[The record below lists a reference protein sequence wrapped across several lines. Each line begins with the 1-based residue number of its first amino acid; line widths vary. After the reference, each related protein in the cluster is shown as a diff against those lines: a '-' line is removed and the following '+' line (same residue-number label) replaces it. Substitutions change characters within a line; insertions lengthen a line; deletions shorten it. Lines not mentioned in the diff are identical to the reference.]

1 MTTSVTPQDPQAN
14 RVETFLDWF
23 RINSRIVTIGAAV
36 VILAILVYWFVMRQA
51 ANEASSAYRQLQV
64 ARQSL
69 GQGNA
74 ALAASDLQKVV
85 QRYGDTPAGVQAAML
100 LAQVHFDR
108 GEHQKGIDVL
118 TKAAG
123 EADADEEPSLRA
135 LTADGYSQMSKHQ
148 EAAAAYQAAA
158 DAARFDAQ
166 RAMYLAA
173 KARSLTAGGKTDD
186 ARTLWSELATNPR
199 YSAVAGEAK
208 VRFGELAVKP
218 AS

>member
-1 MTTSVTPQDPQAN
+1 MTTSVSPSAPQAN

-23 RINSRIVTIGAAV
+23 RINSKIVAIGAAV
-36 VILAILVYWFVMRQA
+36 LVIALLTYWFVMRQA

-69 GQGNA
+69 SQGNVP
-74 ALAASDLQKVV
+74 LAASDLEKVV

-100 LAQVHFDR
+100 LAQVHYDR

-118 TKAAG
+118 TRAARD
-123 EADADEEPSLRA
+123 ADADDEASLRA
-135 LTADGYSQMSKHQ
+135 LTGDGYSQMSKHQ
-148 EAAAAYQAAA
+148 EAATAYQDAA

-166 RAMYLAA
+166 RAMYLAG
-173 KARSLTAGGKTDD
+173 KARSLMAAGKHDD

-208 VRFGELAVKP
+208 VRFGELAAKP

>member
-1 MTTSVTPQDPQAN
+1 MTTSVSPSAPQAN

-23 RINSRIVTIGAAV
+23 RINSRIVTIGASV
-36 VILAILVYWFVMRQA
+36 VVVAILVYWFVMRQA

-69 GQGNA
+69 GQGNT
-74 ALAASDLQKVV
+74 ALAASDLEKVV

-100 LAQVHFDR
+100 LAQVNFTR

-118 TKAAG
+118 RRAADD
-123 EADADEEPSLRA
+123 ADADDQASLRA
-135 LTADGYSQMSKHQ
+135 LTADGLSQMGKQQ
-148 EAAAAYQAAA
+148 EAADAYQQAA

-173 KARSLTAGGKTDD
+173 RARSLTAAGKSDD
-186 ARTLWSELATNPR
+186 ARALWSELATNPR

-208 VRFGELAVKP
+208 VRFGELTAKP
-218 AS
+218 AT